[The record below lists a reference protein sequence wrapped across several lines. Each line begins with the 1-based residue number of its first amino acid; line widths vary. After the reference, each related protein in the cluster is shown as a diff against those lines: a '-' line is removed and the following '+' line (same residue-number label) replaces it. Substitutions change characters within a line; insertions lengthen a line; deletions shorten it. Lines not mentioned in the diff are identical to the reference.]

1 MSRTKQDRITIT
13 TEGISGKSLKNGEYA
28 WWGPEPKW
36 EKSNPLLTEAE
47 FLEEADRKFGAALN
61 WYNAMSDID
70 KVVGYLFEHIG
81 KHFPEYLS
89 DMRKVFENATH
100 FHGLLSAQFKSTGAT
115 VRMLSRGAE
124 LNPMYVDGIP
134 AWIKATAKLVKQLP
148 DDKRVVM
155 KKFNQPDPKVAECC
169 GLADEEIDVFFATK
183 KFKSKCLADLIL
195 GDGASIAQLH
205 KVGEHFITLYT
216 DLMDPEISTE
226 AYHLKPKETK
236 TVLAW
241 LSDEASEDLVVVAP
255 VKKRKAQKKKIKT
268 PAQLL
273 KHFLFKA
280 SDPDLNIESV
290 DPEDI
295 FGATQLWVF
304 NVENRRLG
312 VFHAKESGLTVTRR
326 SIENYDEATSV
337 SKKLRKPGDIVPT
350 IRGLGKVQLRKV
362 MDEIRAVEAP
372 MRSRITEETL
382 LLRVV

>member
-1 MSRTKQDRITIT
+1 MSRTKQERITIT

-36 EKSNPLLTEAE
+36 ERSNPLLTEAE

-70 KVVGYLFEHIG
+70 KVVGYLW
-81 KHFPEYLS
+81 EYVEKNHPTLLS
-89 DMRKVFENATH
+89 DMKRVFANATN
-100 FHGLLSAQFKSTGAT
+100 FHGLLNAQFKSHGAI

-124 LNPMYVDGIP
+124 LNPKYTEGIDD
-134 AWIKATAKLVKQLP
+134 WIKATAKLAKQLP
-148 DDKRVVM
+148 DEKRAM
-155 KKFNQPDPKVAECC
+155 KKFTQADPKVAQCC
-169 GLADEEIDVFFATK
+169 CLADEEIDIFFATK

-216 DLMDPEISTE
+216 DLLDPEIASE

-236 TVLAW
+236 AVIAW
-241 LSDEASEDLVVVAP
+241 LSDEASEDLVIVAP
-255 VKKRKAQKKKIKT
+255 VKTRKPRKKKKKT

-273 KHFLFKA
+273 KHFVFKA

-304 NVENRRLG
+304 NVEKRRLG
-312 VFHAKESGLTVTRR
+312 VFHAKEGGLTVTRR
-326 SIENYDEATSV
+326 SIDNYDEETSV
-337 SKKLRKPGDIVPT
+337 SKKLRKPGEIVPS

-362 MDEIRAVEAP
+362 LDGVNAVAAP
-372 MRSRITEETL
+372 MRSRISEDTL